1 MAKGKG
7 QENIDELVETLRKW
21 QKIERKSIEHTA
33 EIMEQTNNKLIWQI
47 MEIIRND
54 SVQHHRVQQFIIESL
69 TSTPVVLRPEELGD
83 LWKEI
88 EAHDELEKEVI
99 GIAKG
104 LLDKCTLPVQKQLI
118 QYLLTDEEKHD
129 TLLQGLEEFK
139 KSMSG
144 AT

>member
-21 QKIERKSIEHTA
+21 QKIERKAIENTA
-33 EIMEQTNNKLIWQI
+33 EIMEKTNNKLIWQI

-69 TSTPVVLRPEELGD
+69 TSNPVHLRPEELGE

-88 EAHDELEKEVI
+88 EEHDELEKEVI

-104 LLDKCTLPVQKQLI
+104 LLGKCPLPIQKQLI

-129 TLLQGLEEFK
+129 TLLMGLNEFK

>member
-1 MAKGKG
+1 MAKG
-7 QENIDELVETLRKW
+7 QENIDQLVETLRKW
-21 QKIERKSIEHTA
+21 QKIERKAIENTA
-33 EIMEQTNNKLIWQI
+33 QIMEKTNNKLIWQV

-69 TSTPVVLRPEELGD
+69 TAAPVHLRPEELGE

-88 EAHDELEKEVI
+88 EEHDELEKEVI
-99 GIAKG
+99 GIAKD
-104 LLDKCTLPVQKQLI
+104 LLPKCPLPIQKQLI

-129 TLLQGLEEFK
+129 TLLMGLNEFK

-144 AT
+144 TT